1 MIVVQPWMIL
11 AQYLV
16 CQNTEVS
23 AFASHSGQN
32 RHGSVRQNRLR
43 RAGHVVSFATPLGH
57 SLSAKGAP
65 GAGCGVMLA
74 VRGFS
79 NVTSTHASIS
89 S

>member
-1 MIVVQPWMIL
+1 MIVVQLWMIL

-32 RHGSVRQNRLR
+32 RHGTARQNHLR

-57 SLSAKGAP
+57 SGPLKAQQGL
-65 GAGCGVMLA
+65 GVGLCWL
-74 VRGFS
+74 
-79 NVTSTHASIS
+79 
-89 S
+89 